1 MIANRRMAV
10 SERSAVGRAIAVGY
24 VAGSIPAVPMVGI
37 FYAKWGVSMYL
48 EFVYVGYSTKQCVEF
63 IDGIEEKL
71 KAHDK
76 NFEYDKEHLVIKAE
90 LFKCSALPIYSGC
103 LSCLG
108 MENAEYICKETV
120 RPKNYF
126 PSPEECLKIKAILKY
141 VSARFRKTPKEKTEK
156 ELVELIDTLIEV

>member
-1 MIANRRMAV
+1 MTRFDSLCRY
-10 SERSAVGRAIAVGY
+10 S
-24 VAGSIPAVPMVGI
+24 MVGI
-37 FYAKWGVSMYL
+37 FYAKWGVSMYF

-63 IDGIEEKL
+63 LDEIKEKL

-90 LFKCSALPIYSGC
+90 LFKCSSLPIYSSC

-126 PSPEECLKIKAILKY
+126 PSPEECLKIKAILEY
-141 VSARFRKTPKEKTEK
+141 VSTRFRKTPKEKTEK
-156 ELVELIDTLIEV
+156 ELEELIDTLIEV

>member
-1 MIANRRMAV
+1 MVLTDRVRF
-10 SERSAVGRAIAVGY
+10 
-24 VAGSIPAVPMVGI
+24 PVPLFI
-37 FYAKWGVSMYL
+37 YAKWGVSMYF

-90 LFKCSALPIYSGC
+90 LFKCSALPIDSGC

-108 MENAEYICKETV
+108 MEMQSISAKKLYV
-120 RPKNYF
+120 RRIIFQVQK
-126 PSPEECLKIKAILKY
+126 S
-141 VSARFRKTPKEKTEK
+141 V
-156 ELVELIDTLIEV
+156 

>member
-1 MIANRRMAV
+1 MAGV
-10 SERSAVGRAIAVGY
+10 
-24 VAGSIPAVPMVGI
+24 
-37 FYAKWGVSMYL
+37 FYAKWGVNMYF

-63 IDGIEEKL
+63 LDGIEEKL

-90 LFKCSALPIYSGC
+90 LFKCSALPIYSGR

-108 MENAEYICKETV
+108 MENAEYICKETA

-126 PSPEECLKIKAILKY
+126 PSPEECLKIKAILEY
-141 VSARFRKTPKEKTEK
+141 VFTRFRKTPKEKTEK
-156 ELVELIDTLIEV
+156 ELVDLIDTLIEV